1 MTDKI
6 NIKDLEYPF
15 NLLWAVTE
23 DEEILEN
30 ADTIS
35 DFKGSVEYA
44 LCTLTERE
52 RDIIIKRFVNKL
64 TYKEAGDLYGVT
76 RERIRQVE
84 AKALR
89 KLRHPQR
96 SKYLINGI
104 SGIIENIKTDYHN
117 KLNDLGIKLAELCK
131 VNEKAADEIIEEQSA
146 LRKLYKADSI
156 EQADF
161 SVRTYNCLKRHGINT
176 ISELATLRYD
186 EIVKIRNIGRKCVAE
201 IIDKLKEYGY
211 TVNYNEFGELKR

>member
-1 MTDKI
+1 MKEANTK
-6 NIKDLEYPF
+6 NLEYPF

-23 DEEILEN
+23 DEEIIEN
-30 ADTIS
+30 ADMIT
-35 DFKGSVEYA
+35 DLCGSVEYA
-44 LCTLTERE
+44 LYTLTERE

-64 TYKEAGDLYGVT
+64 TYKEAGDLFGVT
-76 RERIRQVE
+76 RERIRQIE

-96 SKYLINGI
+96 SKYLIYGV

-117 KLNDLGIKLAELCK
+117 KLSDLGIRLAELCK
-131 VNEKAADEIIEEQSA
+131 VNEKAADKIIEEHSA
-146 LRKLYKADSI
+146 LRQAYKADDI

-161 SVRTYNCLKRHGINT
+161 SVRTYNCLKRHGIKT

-186 EIVKIRNIGRKCVAE
+186 EIFEIRNIGRKCVKE

-211 TVNYNEFGELKR
+211 TVKFNEYGELKR

>member
-1 MTDKI
+1 MKEA
-6 NIKDLEYPF
+6 NIKNLEYPF
-15 NLLWAVTE
+15 NLIWAVTE

-35 DFKGSVEYA
+35 DLSGSVEYA

-84 AKALR
+84 VKALR
-89 KLRHPQR
+89 KLRLPSR
-96 SKYLINGI
+96 LKYLIKGLFGI
-104 SGIIENIKTDYHN
+104 VEEIKTDYYRKFADLEA
-117 KLNDLGIKLAELCK
+117 KLIELCK
-131 VNEKAADEIIEEQSA
+131 VNEKAADKIIEEHSA
-146 LRKLYKADSI
+146 LRKAYKADGI
-156 EQADF
+156 EQVDF
-161 SVRTYNCLKRHGINT
+161 SVRTYNCLARHGIKT
-176 ISELATLRYD
+176 MSELATLRYD
-186 EIVKIRNIGRKCVAE
+186 EIVKIRNLGRKCVKE

-211 TVNYNEFGELKR
+211 TVNFNEYGELKR

>member
-1 MTDKI
+1 MNDKI
-6 NIKDLEYPF
+6 NIKDLEYPL
-15 NLLWAVTE
+15 NLIWAVCE

-35 DFKGSVEYA
+35 DLSGSVEYA
-44 LCTLTERE
+44 LCTLSERE

-76 RERIRQVE
+76 RERIRQIE

-96 SKYLINGI
+96 SKYLIYGI

-117 KLNDLGIKLAELCK
+117 KLSDLGIRLAELCK
-131 VNEKAADEIIEEQSA
+131 VNEKTADKIIEEHSA

-161 SVRTYNCLKRHGINT
+161 SVRTYNCLKRHGIKT
-176 ISELATLRYD
+176 MSELATLRYD
-186 EIVKIRNIGRKCVAE
+186 EIVKIRNIGRKCIKE

-211 TVNYNEFGELKR
+211 AVNYNEFGELKR

>member
-6 NIKDLEYPF
+6 NINDLEYPF
-15 NLLWAVTE
+15 NLIWAVTE

-35 DFKGSVEYA
+35 DLSGSVEYA

-64 TYKEAGDLYGVT
+64 TYKEAGDLFGVT

-84 AKALR
+84 VKALR
-89 KLRHPQR
+89 KLRHPSR
-96 SKYLINGI
+96 LKYLTKGLFGI
-104 SGIIENIKTDYHN
+104 VEEIKTDYYRKFADLEA
-117 KLNDLGIKLAELCK
+117 KLIELCK
-131 VNEKAADEIIEEQSA
+131 ANEKTADKIIEEHSA
-146 LRKLYKADSI
+146 LRKAYKADGI
-156 EQADF
+156 EQVDF
-161 SVRTYNCLKRHGINT
+161 SVRTYNCLARHGIKT
-176 ISELATLRYD
+176 MSELATLRYD
-186 EIVKIRNIGRKCVAE
+186 EIVKIRNLGRKCVKE

-211 TVNYNEFGELKR
+211 TVNFNEYGELKR

>member
-6 NIKDLEYPF
+6 NINDLEYPF

-44 LCTLTERE
+44 LCTLSDRE
-52 RDIIIKRFVNKL
+52 RDIIIKRFMSKL
-64 TYKEAGDLYGVT
+64 TYKEIGDLFGVT
-76 RERIRQVE
+76 KERMRQVE

-89 KLRHPQR
+89 KLRHPNR
-96 SKYLINGI
+96 SKYLIYGI

-117 KLNDLGIKLAELCK
+117 KLSDLGIKLAELCK
-131 VNEKAADEIIEEQSA
+131 VNEKAADKIIEEHSA

-161 SVRTYNCLKRHGINT
+161 SVRTYNCLKRHGIKT
-176 ISELATLRYD
+176 ISELATLSYD
-186 EIVKIRNIGRKCVAE
+186 ELWNIRNLGRKCVKE

-211 TVNYNEFGELKR
+211 TVNFNEYGELKR

>member
-6 NIKDLEYPF
+6 NINDLEYPF

-35 DFKGSVEYA
+35 DLSGSVEYA

-84 AKALR
+84 VKALR
-89 KLRHPQR
+89 KLRLPSR
-96 SKYLINGI
+96 LKYLTKGLFGI
-104 SGIIENIKTDYHN
+104 VEEIKTDYYRKFADLEA
-117 KLNDLGIKLAELCK
+117 KLIELCK
-131 VNEKAADEIIEEQSA
+131 VNEKAADKIIEEHSA
-146 LRKLYKADSI
+146 LRKAYKADDI

-161 SVRTYNCLKRHGINT
+161 SVRTYNCLKRHGIKT
-176 ISELATLRYD
+176 MSELATLRYD
-186 EIVKIRNIGRKCVAE
+186 EIVKIRNLGRKCVKE

-211 TVNYNEFGELKR
+211 TVKFNEYGELKR